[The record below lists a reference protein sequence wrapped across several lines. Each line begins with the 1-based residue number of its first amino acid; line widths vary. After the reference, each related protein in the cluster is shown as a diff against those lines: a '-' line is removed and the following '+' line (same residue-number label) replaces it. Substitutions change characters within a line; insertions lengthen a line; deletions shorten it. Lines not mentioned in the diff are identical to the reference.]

1 MSTHIYMV
9 STFICLFCL
18 FVFPLKAE
26 IQEIVMKWN
35 ALLCLNSCEP
45 FLKDQL
51 NNIVGIQAVQISA
64 RAGTAVMG
72 WASGQPFSYAPFNLA
87 TRTVGIRIADF
98 RLKVLGLV
106 RQAQDSFYLYSPSDG
121 TSFLLA
127 GPIRAWPDRYI
138 VEESIASRPLSPG
151 MKQRLAE
158 LAQTGQWTEIEGP
171 LFEPLR
177 YQLILIVEQLKV
189 PKEIKPSIPSQEI
202 QKYRLT

>member
-1 MSTHIYMV
+1 MKKNF
-9 STFICLFCL
+9 STFICLFCF

-72 WASGQPFSYAPFNLA
+72 WAPDQPFSYAPFNLA

-106 RQAQDSFYLYSPSDG
+106 RQAQDSFYLYSPSDLCIG
-121 TSFLLA
+121 F
-127 GPIRAWPDRYI
+127 
-138 VEESIASRPLSPG
+138 PLSDLFRA
-151 MKQRLAE
+151 QE
-158 LAQTGQWTEIEGP
+158 LAPVNRRLLSCIACLERPGP
-171 LFEPLR
+171 
-177 YQLILIVEQLKV
+177 
-189 PKEIKPSIPSQEI
+189 
-202 QKYRLT
+202 